1 MLARDIRDHGCQC
14 GKQGVSRALCRRR
27 RTVAFPCECAAVQ
40 IDKCA
45 FNGRAA
51 DIHADR
57 QGRSFQ
63 TDCRIVMF
71 APPRPDNDPIITC
84 NMNSIDT
91 QFATRRNAAL
101 QPGTL
106 HAALLDRLTR
116 TLGKNP
122 DSATPRDIYDSLSL
136 AVREEPTLRWL
147 ATQRRV
153 SNAHVKRVCYFSVE
167 YLPGR
172 SLINA
177 LSSLD
182 GDLVQEART
191 VLRSMGF
198 ELEDIAA
205 QEVDPGLGNGGLG
218 RLAACFLDSLAT
230 LHYPA
235 VGYGIRYD
243 YGIFTQVIGPDG
255 GQREVASSWLR
266 LRNVWEAPRS
276 SVRYTVRFGGR
287 SEAEQGAAVSDAHR
301 WVGTNDMYAIGFDQL
316 TPGNG
321 GPTVNHLRLWSG
333 RAITPFQIDSFNAGN
348 YAAAVQDQ
356 LEAKNLSRVLYPDD
370 STPQGK
376 ELRLKQQ
383 YFFVSASLQDILLT
397 HLSEGRSL
405 ASLPQSVA
413 IQLNDTHPAV
423 AIAELMRLLVDEHGL
438 SWAESWPITNA
449 VFSYT
454 NHTLLPEALETWP
467 VAMFERLL
475 PRHLEIIY
483 VINREFLRTVESAY
497 PADQQ
502 RLRDMSII
510 DDGSD
515 RRVRMAHLAIVG
527 SHKVNGVAQ
536 LHSDLMRRHVFHG
549 FAEMYP
555 ERFVNVTNGIAVR
568 RWLKQSNPGL
578 SALLT
583 QHLGRSWENDLE
595 ELARMAGAVDD
606 AHFRRQFRAV
616 KHANKQRLAAEVMRR
631 TGLEISIDC
640 LFDVQVKRIHEYKR
654 QLLNLLYVVTR
665 YRKIRDEP
673 RADTVPR
680 AVIFAGKAAP
690 GYVMAKAIIKLINN
704 VARTIDAD
712 TVVRDK
718 LRVAFLPD
726 YDVSLAQKIMPAA
739 DLSQQISTAGMEA
752 SGTGNMKLA
761 LNGALTIGTLDGA
774 NIEIRD
780 RVGAENMFIFGLTAD
795 EIEARRAAGYR
806 PRDEVDANKE
816 LKDTLDLIASGFFSS
831 DRPDDAKPV
840 IDRLLSDGEPYLV
853 LADYAAYA
861 KAQGEVD
868 ALYAQ
873 EDQWS
878 RKAAINCLNMGFF
891 SSDRSIREYADRI
904 WSVKPVI

>member
-1 MLARDIRDHGCQC
+1 MI
-14 GKQGVSRALCRRR
+14 
-27 RTVAFPCECAAVQ
+27 
-40 IDKCA
+40 
-45 FNGRAA
+45 
-51 DIHADR
+51 
-57 QGRSFQ
+57 
-63 TDCRIVMF
+63 
-71 APPRPDNDPIITC
+71 NDLIITP
-84 NMNSIDT
+84 NMDSIDT

-101 QPGTL
+101 QPGSL
-106 HAALLDRLTR
+106 LAALLDRLTR

-122 DSATPRDIYDSLSL
+122 DSATPRDIYDALSL
-136 AVREEPTLRWL
+136 AVREELTLRWL

-153 SNAHVKRVCYFSVE
+153 ANAHVKRVCYFSVE

-182 GDLVQEART
+182 GDLVHEARAA
-191 VLRSMGF
+191 LRSMGHDLD
-198 ELEDIAA
+198 EIAA

-243 YGIFTQVIGPDG
+243 YGIFTQVIGADG
-255 GQREVASSWLR
+255 AQREMASSWLR
-266 LRNVWEAPRS
+266 LRNVWETPSS
-276 SVRYTVRFGGR
+276 SVRYMVRFGGR
-287 SEAEQGAAVSDAHR
+287 SEAAPDAAVTDAHR
-301 WVGTNDMYAIGFDQL
+301 WVNTDDIYAIGFDQL

-333 RAITPFQIDSFNAGN
+333 RAITPFQIDSFNAGD
-348 YAAAVQDQ
+348 YAAAVHDQ
-356 LEAKNLSRVLYPDD
+356 VAAKNLSRVLYPDD

-383 YFFVSASLQDILLT
+383 YFFVSASLQDILTT

-405 ASLPQSVA
+405 ASLPDSIA

-423 AIAELMRLLVDEHGL
+423 AIPELMRLLVDEHGV
-438 SWAESWPITNA
+438 SWEESWQITQG

-454 NHTLLPEALETWP
+454 NHTLLPEALESWP
-467 VAMFERLL
+467 VSMFERLL

-483 VINREFLRTVESAY
+483 LINRDFLKAVTASY
-497 PADQQ
+497 PQDPQ
-502 RLRDMSII
+502 RLRNLSII
-510 DDGSD
+510 DDGGD
-515 RRVRMAHLAIVG
+515 RRVRMSHLAIVG

-536 LHSDLMRRHVFHG
+536 LHSDIMRKHVFRE

-555 ERFVNVTNGIAVR
+555 DRFINVTNGIAVR

-583 QHLGRSWENDLE
+583 QHLGRAWENDLE
-595 ELARMAGAVDD
+595 ELARLSGAADD
-606 AHFRRQFRAV
+606 AEFRRQFRGI
-616 KHANKQRLAAEVMRR
+616 KHTNKQRLADEVALR
-631 TGLEISIDC
+631 TGLQINVGS

-654 QLLNLLYVVTR
+654 QLLNLLYVITR
-665 YRKIRDEP
+665 YQRIRENP
-673 RADTVPR
+673 RADIVPR
-680 AVIFAGKAAP
+680 TVIFAGKAAP
-690 GYVMAKAIIKLINN
+690 GYTMAKAIIKLINN
-704 VARTIDAD
+704 VARVIESDSLA
-712 TVVRDK
+712 RGK
-718 LRVAFLPD
+718 LQVAFLPD

-780 RVGAENMFIFGLTAD
+780 HVGAENMFIFGLTAD
-795 EIEARRAAGYR
+795 EVTARRSAGYEPAR
-806 PRDEVDANKE
+806 EVERNPE
-816 LKDTLDLIASGFFSS
+816 LKKTLDLIASGFFSP
-831 DRPDDAKPV
+831 DRPDDARPI
-840 IDRLLSDGEPYLV
+840 IDRLLSPGEPFLV
-853 LADYAAYA
+853 LADYAAYS
-861 KAQGEVD
+861 KAQDQVD
-868 ALYAQ
+868 ALYVL
-873 EDQWS
+873 EDRWNH
-878 RKAAINCLNMGFF
+878 KAVINCLNMGYF

-904 WSVKPVI
+904 WAVRPVI

>member
-1 MLARDIRDHGCQC
+1 MD
-14 GKQGVSRALCRRR
+14 
-27 RTVAFPCECAAVQ
+27 
-40 IDKCA
+40 
-45 FNGRAA
+45 
-51 DIHADR
+51 
-57 QGRSFQ
+57 
-63 TDCRIVMF
+63 
-71 APPRPDNDPIITC
+71 
-84 NMNSIDT
+84 SIDT

-106 HAALLDRLTR
+106 QAALLDRLTR

-122 DSATPRDIYDSLSL
+122 DSATPRDIFDALSL
-136 AVREEPTLRWL
+136 AVREELTLRWL

-182 GDLVQEART
+182 GDLVHEART
-191 VLRSMGF
+191 ALKSMGF
-198 ELEDIAA
+198 DLEDVAA

-218 RLAACFLDSLAT
+218 RLAACFLDSMAT

-243 YGIFTQVIGPDG
+243 YGIFTQVIGSDG

-276 SVRYTVRFGGR
+276 DERYTVRFGGR
-287 SEAEQGAAVSDAHR
+287 SEAPAGTPVGDAHR
-301 WVGTNDMYAIGFDQL
+301 WVDTNDIYAIGFDQL
-316 TPGNG
+316 IPGNG
-321 GPTVNHLRLWSG
+321 GPTVNHSRLWSG
-333 RAITPFQIDSFNAGN
+333 RAITPFKIEAFNAGD

-383 YFFVSASLQDILLT
+383 YFFVSASLQDILRT
-397 HLSEGRSL
+397 HLNEGRSL
-405 ASLPQSVA
+405 ASLPDSIA

-423 AIAELMRLLVDEHGL
+423 AIPELMRLLVDEQAL
-438 SWAESWPITNA
+438 SWAESWQITKG

-454 NHTLLPEALETWP
+454 NHTLLPEALESWP
-467 VAMFERLL
+467 VSMLERLL

-483 VINREFLRTVESAY
+483 LINRDFLRVVESTY
-497 PADQQ
+497 PADLE
-502 RLRDMSII
+502 RLRTMSII
-510 DDGSD
+510 DDGAD

-527 SHKVNGVAQ
+527 CHKINGVAQ
-536 LHSDLMRRHVFHG
+536 LHSDLMRKHVFSG
-549 FAEMYP
+549 FAQLYP
-555 ERFVNVTNGIAVR
+555 DRFINVTNGIAVR
-568 RWLKQSNPGL
+568 RWLKQSNAGL

-595 ELARMAGAVDD
+595 ELGRLTGAADD
-606 AHFRRQFRAV
+606 AEFRRQFRGI
-616 KHANKQRLAAEVMRR
+616 KHTNKQRLADEIMRR
-631 TGLEISIDC
+631 TGVEIGAHF

-665 YRKIRDEP
+665 YRRIRENP
-673 RADTVPR
+673 NAETVPR

-704 VARTIDAD
+704 VARTINSDILA
-712 TVVRDK
+712 RDK

-780 RVGAENMFIFGLTAD
+780 HVGAENIFIFGLTAD
-795 EIEARRAAGYR
+795 EVAARRAAGYR
-806 PRDEVDANKE
+806 PRGEIEANPE
-816 LKDTLDLIASGFFSS
+816 LQSTLDLIASGFFSS
-831 DRPDDAKPV
+831 GRPDDAKQV
-840 IDRLLSDGEPYLV
+840 IERLLSDAEPYLV

-861 KAQGEVD
+861 QAQDRVD
-868 ALYAQ
+868 ALYVL

-878 RKAAINCLNMGFF
+878 HKAVINCLNMGYF